1 MGDSS
6 DATTPI
12 ISSPAEDLRLEGNA
26 AFASKKWKLA
36 VTKYQESIKIDGTS
50 KKSGELLVK
59 IVWALHG
66 VWKFLLCH
74 GIIRIVS
81 AM

>member
-1 MGDSS
+1 MDSS
-6 DATTPI
+6 DTTTPI

-50 KKSGELLVK
+50 KNSGEYMLVEIFWLLGNV
-59 IVWALHG
+59 ILIYACRQGWRG
-66 VWKFLLCH
+66 
-74 GIIRIVS
+74 G
-81 AM
+81 